1 MDEVKFLE
9 YKAKEIRCLTSKMF
23 LSAGFGHLGGAFS
36 IVEALSVLFF
46 KYMKDDPKDWF
57 VLSKGHSG
65 PSYYATLSLKG
76 YIKTE
81 DLMKLNQ
88 NGTIVPSHPDRL
100 KTPGV
105 DCSTGSLGQGISQ
118 AVGLAYG
125 LKVQNKLG
133 NVYCILGDGEFNEGE
148 VWEALQFVYNK
159 KLDNLIIFVDN
170 NKKQVDGYTKDV
182 SCNFDFEKI
191 GELFK
196 FNTIVI
202 DGNNIE
208 EVDESI
214 KNAIDEKEKAS
225 FIVMN
230 TIKGCGIK
238 YFEESDNCH
247 HIRIGKKEE
256 EVLKEAVNNWER
268 ELEEYENK

>member
-133 NVYCILGDGEFNEGE
+133 NVYCIVGDGEFNEGE
-148 VWEALQFVYNK
+148 VWEALQFAYNK

-170 NKKQVDGYTKDV
+170 NKN
-182 SCNFDFEKI
+182 S
-191 GELFK
+191 
-196 FNTIVI
+196 
-202 DGNNIE
+202 IE
-208 EVDESI
+208 EVNESI
-214 KNAIDEKEKAS
+214 KNAIDEKGKAS

-247 HIRIGKKEE
+247 HVRIGKKEE
-256 EVLKEAVNNWER
+256 EVLKEAVNNWEK
-268 ELEEYENK
+268 EFGEYENK